1 MEHSAINNFIITHPQ
16 STVPP
21 TLIEHTEYRIQ
32 RWRSIS
38 TLDKYSGVFNIVLY
52 QITMHFALAV
62 SAFTILANNITFLYL
77 AEVAENSMQT
87 NAIK

>member
-1 MEHSAINNFIITHPQ
+1 MEHSVINNVIITHPQ

-21 TLIEHTEYRIQ
+21 TLIEHTEYRDGDLFLHWIDTQ
-32 RWRSIS
+32 VYSILFCTKLQC
-38 TLDKYSGVFNIVLY
+38 TLHLQYL
-52 QITMHFALAV
+52 LLL
-62 SAFTILANNITFLYL
+62 LANNITFLYL